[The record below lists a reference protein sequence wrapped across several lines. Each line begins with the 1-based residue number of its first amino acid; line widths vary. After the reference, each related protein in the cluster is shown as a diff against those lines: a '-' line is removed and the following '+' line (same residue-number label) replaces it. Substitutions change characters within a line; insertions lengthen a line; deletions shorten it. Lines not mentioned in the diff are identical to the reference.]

1 MKMVMVH
8 HKDAKEPIMVP
19 ECNLA
24 ELAEKGWH
32 PAKQAAK
39 PIVETVIE
47 TVDSIDSEE
56 VE

>member
-8 HKDAKEPIMVP
+8 HEDAKEPILVP

-32 PAKQAAK
+32 PAKQAEK